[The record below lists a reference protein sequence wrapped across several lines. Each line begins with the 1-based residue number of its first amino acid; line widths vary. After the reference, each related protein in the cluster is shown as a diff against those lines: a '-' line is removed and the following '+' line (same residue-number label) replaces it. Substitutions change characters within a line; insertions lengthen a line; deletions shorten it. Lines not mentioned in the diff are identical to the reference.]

1 MPTESEIE
9 KIAYRN
15 RAGSMTD
22 IQIID
27 AMQFVT
33 FLPASFDKRFFK
45 GVSSRVAEGKEL
57 SEKQRAYLVELFA
70 EYRRQI
76 KIDMSPPTLF
86 DT

>member
-1 MPTESEIE
+1 MSNGEI
-9 KIAYRN
+9 IH
-15 RAGSMTD
+15 
-22 IQIID
+22 

-45 GVSSRVAEGKEL
+45 GVSSQVAEGKEL
-57 SEKQRAYLVELFA
+57 SEKQRAYLIEIFTK
-70 EYRRQI
+70 YRRQI